1 MTVNEVSI
9 NWREVVIIVKGRAVF
24 KFSEGP
30 FQAHL
35 IFRGHDPH
43 HCVGEGV
50 SVVSMLIS

>member
-1 MTVNEVSI
+1 MNDVSI

-35 IFRGHDPH
+35 ILLIRGHDLH

>member
-1 MTVNEVSI
+1 MTVNDVSI

-35 IFRGHDPH
+35 IIRGHDPH

-50 SVVSMLIS
+50 SVGSMLIS